1 MKTKILADFKS
12 ALCTLILE
20 SKFGD
25 NLYQVYFNHVR
36 HVFILVQFCTVN
48 EGKLRNICAHIML
61 IICAHM
67 LCIRCSESI
76 SKSQLKMSSQ
86 YET

>member
-25 NLYQVYFNHVR
+25 NPYQVYFNHVR

-48 EGKLRNICAHIML
+48 EGKLRNICAHYHVKYMRSYVMYSL
-61 IICAHM
+61 QRKHF
-67 LCIRCSESI
+67 EI
-76 SKSQLKMSSQ
+76 STKNVLAV
-86 YET
+86 